1 MLSTFKMRSALQ
13 TQRIM
18 RSLCHDS
25 QRIKAQF
32 LVQNEESPSNVEEA
46 EQDKEE
52 QPAAEPRPRAP
63 LYNPLSRRHTV
74 NSSRLQYIN
83 DKYKE
88 LANEVELRKPKAK
101 PFVSRHALHSGRFD
115 K

>member
-1 MLSTFKMRSALQ
+1 MLRQFKMPSAQQ
-13 TQRIM
+13 TQKIV
-18 RSLCHDS
+18 RSVCYDS
-25 QRIKAQF
+25 HRLKEQF
-32 LVQNEESPSNVEEA
+32 LVQDGESPSNPEDVD
-46 EQDKEE
+46 QDKE
-52 QPAAEPRPRAP
+52 QQAPAGPRPRTP
-63 LYNPLSRRHTV
+63 LHNPLSRRHTV

-101 PFVSRHALHSGRFD
+101 PFVTRHALHSGRFD

>member
-1 MLSTFKMRSALQ
+1 
-13 TQRIM
+13 
-18 RSLCHDS
+18 DS

-32 LVQNEESPSNVEEA
+32 LGQNGESPANAEELDT
-46 EQDKEE
+46 QDKEGSE
-52 QPAAEPRPRAP
+52 QTPAVVPRPRTP
-63 LYNPLSRRHTV
+63 MHNPLSRRHTV

-88 LANEVELRKPKAK
+88 LANEVELRKPKEK
-101 PFVSRHALHSGRFD
+101 PFVTRHALHSGRFD

>member
-1 MLSTFKMRSALQ
+1 MLRQFKMRTALQ
-13 TQRIM
+13 TQKII
-18 RSLCHDS
+18 RSFCYDS
-25 QRIKAQF
+25 QRIKAPF
-32 LVQNEESPSNVEEA
+32 LQGSQTPSSPEELDQDQEEP
-46 EQDKEE
+46 
-52 QPAAEPRPRAP
+52 QPAVPRPRTA

-101 PFVSRHALHSGRFD
+101 PFVTRHALHSGRFD